1 MSLFTGKNPLRGAL
15 RQALIG
21 ALASGATFL
30 VGKLLGVAVS

>member
-1 MSLFTGKNPLRGAL
+1 MSLFTSKNPFQRAI

-21 ALASGATFL
+21 ALAASAPFL